1 MCSVQILVIKTLDQ
15 ASAQFA
21 ASALLTS
28 DQLLALKSK
37 EEGVLGSG
45 VNGVLPSS
53 GEFTE
58 MDQNLSPDRKSTR
71 LNSSHL

>member
-58 MDQNLSPDRKSTR
+58 MDQNLSPATHVGAKS
-71 LNSSHL
+71 LAHF